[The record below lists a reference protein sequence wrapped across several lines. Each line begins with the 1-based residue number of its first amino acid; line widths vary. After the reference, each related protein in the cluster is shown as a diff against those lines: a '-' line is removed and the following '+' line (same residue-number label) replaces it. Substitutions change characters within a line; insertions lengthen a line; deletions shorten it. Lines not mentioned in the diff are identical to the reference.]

1 MTNNFIHLNLHSQ
14 YSIVDSTI
22 RIPQLMKEC
31 IKNSMP
37 AITLTDQNNVFGMVK
52 FYRKALE
59 YGIKPIIGTDIFLA
73 DEDDATRCDR
83 ITLLCANNNGY
94 QNLTQLITRAWLD
107 GQKRHGP
114 RLHKS
119 WFNKKNSKGLIALSA
134 GLKGDIGRSL
144 MNEHHD
150 LASRQLD
157 SWLELFDDRFYLELS
172 RTNRQHEE
180 DYIQQALL
188 LAHDNSVPV
197 VATNDVRFL
206 SSKDFASHEARV
218 CINEGLILSDP
229 NRPKLYSD
237 QQYLKNAQDMHELFK
252 DIPESL
258 LNTAEIA
265 KRCNLHLRLGE
276 SFLPIFPV
284 PEEQTTESFLLKES
298 EKGLA
303 LKLKNLHS
311 DNNIDLLIYE
321 KRLKDELDVI
331 NNMGFSSYFLIV
343 SDFIDWAKK
352 NNIPVGPGRGSGA
365 GSLVAYVLGITNVD
379 PLEHDL
385 LFERFLNPERVSMP
399 DFDIDFCMDG
409 RDRVID
415 YVSEKYGR
423 ERVSQI
429 ITYGTM
435 AAKAV
440 IRDVGRVLDQPYG
453 FVDRIAKQVPFE
465 VGMTLDKAL
474 EQDDELRRMY
484 SEDEEVEAIINLAKS
499 LEGLVRNAGKHAG
512 GVVIAP
518 DKLTDFTPLYC
529 EEGQVNVV
537 TQFDKDDVES
547 AGLVK
552 FDFLGLRTLTII
564 DLTLRI
570 ASQDNGNN
578 LIDINK
584 IPMKDVKTFELLRSC
599 NTTAIFQLESTGM
612 RDLIKRM
619 QPDQFDDLV
628 ALVALF
634 RPGPLQSGMVDDFIN
649 RKHELNKM
657 SIDYLHPN
665 IEEILKPTYGVILY
679 QEQVMQIAQVLA
691 GYSLGSADLLRRAMG
706 KKKVEEMAFQRKSFL
721 KGSLERGVNKVVA
734 ERIFDL
740 MEKFAG
746 YGFNK
751 SHSAAYALISYQTAY
766 LKTHYTAFF
775 LAAVMTTEMDNT
787 DRLITI
793 KDDCVNYNIELLP
806 PSINKSQ
813 YEFMVLDE
821 QHILYGLGAIKG
833 VGESTVESIVSE
845 RAKNGNYKNLD
856 EFCKRLGT
864 EKISRRVLES
874 LIKCGALD
882 EFGLSRSA
890 LDDQLSSAIKGAE
903 QEAKNSAAGQNDMF
917 GLIPDDQIYAFINNE
932 ITEWKEE
939 ELLKKEKEALGLYL
953 SGHPFH
959 AVKDDAL
966 CFTGGTL
973 RYIQSLDRPEKII
986 GEKKYRSP
994 RKNITVA
1001 GLIVDIRKRGNWIS
1015 IILDDDTARMEASI
1029 FNDKFHEFKELL
1041 KKDTIIVIEGNLR
1054 FAEFSSSWQVN
1065 VEKIIDIHTMIEK
1078 SAKNLIIELSP
1089 DQKNNNILSKLQKL
1103 LKSGSNGTCEISIKF
1118 NNSTASGRLD
1128 LGQKWL
1134 VLPTKDLR
1142 DELSVLVGKN
1152 SVKLGY

>member
-1 MTNNFIHLNLHSQ
+1 MSNNFIHLNLHSQ

-31 IKNSMP
+31 VKNDMP

-59 YGIKPIIGTDIFLA
+59 YGIKPIIGADIFLA
-73 DEDDATRCDR
+73 DEDDETRYDR
-83 ITLLCANNNGY
+83 LILLCADNNGY

-119 WFNKKNSKGLIALSA
+119 WLNKDNCKGLIALSG
-134 GLKGDIGRSL
+134 GLRGDIGRSL
-144 MNEHHD
+144 INEHHD

-157 SWLELFDDRFYLELS
+157 SWVELFDDRFYLEITRS
-172 RTNRQHEE
+172 NRQNEE
-180 DYIQQALL
+180 DYIQQTLL
-188 LAHDNSVPV
+188 LAHDNSIPV

-206 SSKDFASHEARV
+206 SSNDFASHEARV
-218 CINEGLILSDP
+218 CINEGLVLSDP

-237 QQYLKNAQDMHELFK
+237 QQYLKNDQDMQELFK

-258 LNTAEIA
+258 LNSAEIA

-284 PEEQTTESFLLKES
+284 PKDQTTESFLLKES
-298 EKGLA
+298 EKGLT
-303 LKLKNLHS
+303 LKLKNLNT
-311 DNNIDLLIYE
+311 DIKIDTLIYE

-415 YVSEKYGR
+415 YVAEKYGR

-529 EEGQVNVV
+529 EEGGVNVV

-570 ASQDNGNN
+570 ASNGN
-578 LIDINK
+578 INNQLNINE
-584 IPMKDVKTFELLRSC
+584 IPTKDVKTFELLRSC

-619 QPDQFDDLV
+619 RPDQFDDLV

-649 RKHELNKM
+649 RKHDLNKTN
-657 SIDYLHPN
+657 IDYLHPD

-706 KKKVEEMAFQRKSFL
+706 KKKAEEMAFQRKSFL
-721 KGSLERGVNKVVA
+721 KGSIERGVSKVSA

-766 LKTHYTAFF
+766 LKAHYTAPF

-787 DRLITI
+787 DRLIMI
-793 KDDCVNYNIELLP
+793 KDDCMNYEIELLP
-806 PSINKSQ
+806 PAINNSQ
-813 YEFMVLDE
+813 YEFTVIDKR
-821 QHILYGLGAIKG
+821 HILYGLGAIKG

-845 RAKNGNYKNLD
+845 RDRKGNYKNLD

-882 EFGLSRSA
+882 EFGFTRNA
-890 LDDQLSSAIKGAE
+890 LDGQLSDAIKGAD
-903 QEAKNSAAGQNDMF
+903 QEARNFAAGQNDMF
-917 GLIPDDQIYAFINNE
+917 GLVPDDQINSVIIHE
-932 ITEWKEE
+932 VKEWKEE
-939 ELLKKEKEALGLYL
+939 KLLQKEKQALGLYL

-959 AVKDDAL
+959 AVKNDAH

-973 RYIQSLDRPEKII
+973 KSIQSLERPEKTT
-986 GEKKYRSP
+986 GNKKYRQP

-1001 GLIVDIRKRGNWIS
+1001 GLIVDIRKRGNRIS
-1015 IILDDDTARMEASI
+1015 IILDDDTARMEATI
-1029 FNDKFHEFKELL
+1029 FNDKFQEFKELL
-1041 KKDTIIVIEGNLR
+1041 KKDNIIVIEGNLR
-1054 FAEFSSSWQVN
+1054 FDEFSSSWQVN
-1065 VEKIIDIHTMIEK
+1065 VEKIIDIQAMIERL
-1078 SAKNLIIELSP
+1078 AKNLIIELSP
-1089 DQKNNNILSKLQKL
+1089 DQKNKNTLTELQKL
-1103 LKSGSNGTCEISIKF
+1103 LKSGSDGNCEISIKF
-1118 NNSTASGRLD
+1118 NNDSASGRLD

-1134 VLPTKDLR
+1134 VVPTKDLR
-1142 DELSVLVGKN
+1142 DELNFLLGKS
-1152 SVKLGY
+1152 SVKLSY